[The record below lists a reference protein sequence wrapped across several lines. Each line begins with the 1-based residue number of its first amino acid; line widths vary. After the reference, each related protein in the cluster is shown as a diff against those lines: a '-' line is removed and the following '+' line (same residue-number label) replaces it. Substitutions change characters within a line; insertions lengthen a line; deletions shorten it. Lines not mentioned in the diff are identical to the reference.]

1 MAIAFPLTVNEFWAL
16 LPIADMDGF
25 ELRYNGSKSIDGAG
39 NIYESRVAGSARW
52 TANVRLT
59 PQYLSDAAEL
69 EALINTIRARQ
80 GTFYAYDIRRPYPK
94 NDPTG
99 SIISGATV
107 QIKSKGS
114 NNRSIALKGM
124 TNGYVL
130 TRGDKLSV
138 HIGAGSERALLEV
151 AEDITASG
159 AGETAEFEISPIGL
173 PTALAVNQT
182 VDLIKPPA
190 KCRILPGSFKPST
203 GSGNLSSG
211 MSFTIYSI
219 LT

>member
-1 MAIAFPLTVNEFWAL
+1 MAVSFPLTVNEFWEK
-16 LPIADMDGF
+16 LPVSEFEGF
-25 ELRYNGSKSIDGAG
+25 DLKYNGSKSIDGAG
-39 NIYESRVAGSARW
+39 NIYESRVAGSGRW
-52 TANVRLT
+52 AATVRCDM
-59 PQYLSDAAEL
+59 QYFADVVKI
-69 EALINTIRARQ
+69 EALVRTIMARQ
-80 GTFYAYDIRRPYPK
+80 GTFFAYDLRNPYPAE
-94 NDPTG
+94 DPDG
-99 SIISGATV
+99 SIIDGETV

-114 NNRSIALKGM
+114 NNRSIALKGL

-130 TRGDKLSV
+130 TRGDRLSV
-138 HIGAGSERALLEV
+138 SIGGSATALLEV
-151 AEDITASG
+151 AENVTATI

-190 KCRILPGSFKPST
+190 KCRIMPGSFKPST